1 MHRGCICVYVYML
14 MYLFMTSFIHQRID
28 WSVLDIHMPMSFHCA
43 NSTSSPP
50 LSNPSSPPLC
60 PPLSFPR
67 LPLPLRPGQYLIRA
81 RKRDGILSPLSTN
94 LLTSS
99 PDCPVSAPLLP
110 FFAPLFTA
118 WWSTYIFL
126 PFSSCSMC
134 RRRRCRHLI
143 HLISYRAF
151 AGDFWR
157 VDVGL

>member
-1 MHRGCICVYVYML
+1 MGLHFAEGLVLMHRGCICVYVYML

-28 WSVLDIHMPMSFHCA
+28 WSVLDIHMPMSFHRA

-81 RKRDGILSPLSTN
+81 RKRDGILSSLSTN

-110 FFAPLFTA
+110 F
-118 WWSTYIFL
+118 SR
-126 PFSSCSMC
+126 PFPRRGGALTSSSLLAAAVC
-134 RRRRCRHLI
+134 
-143 HLISYRAF
+143 
-151 AGDFWR
+151 
-157 VDVGL
+157 VVGVGVGI